1 MPFMTVETG
10 QMAPDFALYDGDGNL
25 VKLSEMKG
33 APVIVAFFPA
43 AFTGVCETE
52 LCTFRDSMSAFD
64 DMGAKVVG
72 ISVDS
77 RFANA
82 AFAAAN
88 NLSFPILSDYNREA
102 IKSWDLVFPDL
113 AGMPG
118 YDVARRSVYVIDADG
133 KVAWCWLSDSPGDE
147 PPYEE
152 VKQAASALTQAS

>member
-1 MPFMTVETG
+1 MPLETG
-10 QMAPDFALYDGDGNL
+10 QQAPDFELYDGQGNL
-25 VKLSEMKG
+25 TKLSEMTGK
-33 APVIVAFFPA
+33 PVVIAFFPA
-43 AFTGVCETE
+43 AFTGVCEKE
-52 LCTFRDSMSAFD
+52 LCTFRDSMSRFNDVDA
-64 DMGAKVVG
+64 AVLG

-88 NLSFPILSDYNREA
+88 NIEFPILSDHDRST
-102 IKSWDLVFPDL
+102 IKAWDLVFPDL
-113 AGMPG
+113 AGMSG
-118 YDVARRSVYVIDADG
+118 YDVARRSVYVLDADG

>member
-1 MPFMTVETG
+1 MPLETG
-10 QMAPDFALYDGDGNL
+10 QQAPEFELYDGEGNL
-25 VKLSEMKG
+25 TKLSDMSGK
-33 APVIVAFFPA
+33 PVVIAFFPA

-52 LCTFRDSMSAFD
+52 LCTFRDSISRFND
-64 DMGAKVVG
+64 VGAAVVG

-88 NLSFPILSDYNREA
+88 NLEFPILSDHDRST
-102 IKSWDLVFPDL
+102 IKAWDLVFPDL
-113 AGMPG
+113 AGMKG
-118 YDVARRSVYVIDADG
+118 YDVARRSVYVLDANG

-152 VKQAASALTQAS
+152 VMTATESLAQTN

>member
-1 MPFMTVETG
+1 MPLENG
-10 QMAPDFALYDGDGNL
+10 QMAPDFALFDGDGNM

-33 APVIVAFFPA
+33 APVVVAFFPA

-52 LCTFRDSMSAFD
+52 LCTFRDSMGAFD
-64 DMGAKVVG
+64 DMGAKVLG

-118 YDVARRSVYVIDADG
+118 YDVARRAVYVIDSDG
-133 KVAWCWLSDSPGDE
+133 KVSWCWLSDSPGDE
-147 PPYEE
+147 PPYAE
-152 VKQAASALTQAS
+152 VQEAVTTLGQTN